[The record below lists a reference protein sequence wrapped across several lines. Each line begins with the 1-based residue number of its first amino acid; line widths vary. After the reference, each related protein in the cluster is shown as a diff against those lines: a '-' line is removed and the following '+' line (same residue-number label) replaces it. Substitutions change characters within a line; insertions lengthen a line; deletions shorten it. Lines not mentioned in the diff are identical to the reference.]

1 MRAVVQ
7 RVSNAKVLV
16 DGETTGAIDLG
27 LVVLA
32 GVAESDAVGD
42 ADALADKIVG
52 LRIFPDEDQKMNRSV
67 LDVGGAVL
75 LVSQFTL
82 LANVRKGRRPSFTAA
97 APAEEA
103 EILIARLAGAIRTHG
118 LAVEHGRFGA
128 MMEVLLTNDGPVTIV
143 IDTEHGKVV

>member
-1 MRAVVQ
+1 MRAVIQ
-7 RVSNAKVLV
+7 RVRKASVEV
-16 DGETTGAIDLG
+16 DGETTGAIELG

-32 GVAESDAVGD
+32 GVAHNDTVSD

-67 LDVGGAVL
+67 VDAAGAVL

-82 LANVRKGRRPSFTAA
+82 LGEVRKGRRPSFSAA

-103 EILIARLAGAIRTHG
+103 EILIARLADAIKTHG
-118 LAVEHGRFGA
+118 LAVEQGRFGA
-128 MMEVLLTNDGPVTIV
+128 MMEVSLINDGPVTII
-143 IDTEHGKVV
+143 IDTNDGKVI

>member
-1 MRAVVQ
+1 MRAVIQ
-7 RVSNAKVLV
+7 RVRKASVEV
-16 DGETTGAIDLG
+16 DGETTGAIELG

-32 GVAESDAVGD
+32 GVADNDTVSD

-67 LDVGGAVL
+67 VDAAGAVL

-82 LANVRKGRRPSFTAA
+82 LGEVRKGRRPSFSAA

-103 EILIARLAGAIRTHG
+103 EILIARLADAIKTHG
-118 LAVEHGRFGA
+118 LAVEQGRFGA
-128 MMEVLLTNDGPVTIV
+128 MMEVSLINDGPVTII
-143 IDTEHGKVV
+143 IDTNDGKVI

>member
-1 MRAVVQ
+1 MRAVIQ
-7 RVSNAKVLV
+7 RVRKASIEV
-16 DGETTGAIDLG
+16 DGETTGAIELG

-32 GVAESDAVGD
+32 GVADNDTVSD

-67 LDVGGAVL
+67 VDAAGAVL

-82 LANVRKGRRPSFTAA
+82 LGEVRKGRRPSFSAA

-103 EILIARLAGAIRTHG
+103 EILIARLADAIKTHG
-118 LAVEHGRFGA
+118 LAVEQGRFGA
-128 MMEVLLTNDGPVTIV
+128 MMEVSLINDGPVTII
-143 IDTEHGKVV
+143 IDTNDGKVI